1 MIAYL
6 LKSAT
11 CLALLLAFYHL
22 VLEREKMHNFN
33 RFYLLGS
40 VLFSFLVPLYIIY
53 VDANP
58 IVFETIQTTT
68 SLQTNEVISSN
79 FIVEKS
85 FDYTSIFIV
94 IYCLISSVLLIRF
107 GRNFINIISK
117 INKNEKINYQKAVL
131 VLVDDKILPHTFWNY
146 IFINKNDYENKKIEQ
161 ELFTHELTHVTQKH
175 TLDIILLELTQALFW
190 INPFFILLKKAVQLN
205 HEFLADEKVINEH
218 KNTFQYQHLLLN
230 KAAWKNEY
238 YLASNLN
245 YSLTKKRLKMM
256 TTQSSPTKIL
266 LKKLAV
272 VPLLTG
278 FIFLFAERVEAQEIK
293 EFNQQAL
300 NEEVLDAYKEY
311 GYRNRYVY
319 TKDEKD
325 NTIRVPYSILSEK
338 KKKKIHPASPINIEK
353 KTVSKKFLENLK
365 KNRLHNIIFID
376 GILIQQDEL
385 KKYKA
390 SDFSYYTAIYKH
402 FNEKLNR
409 YIKHNNLETN
419 QYFKQKNKK
428 RGNNF
433 LKYLQKEKKININE
447 ASVKKIMTDYSKS
460 YSIDSYIHYYKRYNS
475 IRNQYPDFVKKSNEK
490 REFLISSFTFLTKQ
504 YSKLSIEDQNKVK
517 KPLTPYY
524 PYTKVV
530 KNDKVFYKLGK
541 ELIEE
546 EKIVTE
552 KKNEK
557 TELDKSNL
565 PEFNIQIEKIGS
577 TFQLKC
583 TKGCE
588 WTDLTFKLDKN
599 KSQTV
604 DQFGIGNSKDY
615 SSDFKIFIK
624 NIEDDLTGHKFSVG
638 SLKGTYWLN
647 GETKYSKN
655 KGEVNETRN

>member
-1 MIAYL
+1 
-6 LKSAT
+6 
-11 CLALLLAFYHL
+11 
-22 VLEREKMHNFN
+22 
-33 RFYLLGS
+33 
-40 VLFSFLVPLYIIY
+40 
-53 VDANP
+53 
-58 IVFETIQTTT
+58 
-68 SLQTNEVISSN
+68 
-79 FIVEKS
+79 
-85 FDYTSIFIV
+85 
-94 IYCLISSVLLIRF
+94 
-107 GRNFINIISK
+107 
-117 INKNEKINYQKAVL
+117 
-131 VLVDDKILPHTFWNY
+131 
-146 IFINKNDYENKKIEQ
+146 
-161 ELFTHELTHVTQKH
+161 
-175 TLDIILLELTQALFW
+175 
-190 INPFFILLKKAVQLN
+190 
-205 HEFLADEKVINEH
+205 
-218 KNTFQYQHLLLN
+218 
-230 KAAWKNEY
+230 
-238 YLASNLN
+238 
-245 YSLTKKRLKMM
+245 M
-256 TTQSSPTKIL
+256 TTQSSQTKIL

-272 VPLLTG
+272 LPLLTG
-278 FIFLFAERVEAQEIK
+278 FIFLFAERVEAQEII